1 MHKAGFVNIVGLP
14 NVGKS
19 TLMNALVGERLSI
32 ISPKAQTTRHR
43 IIGIVNEPEYQIDF
57 SDTPGY
63 VNQPAYSL
71 HRTMNGYVHQSFEDA
86 DVIFLITDKYQKRE
100 EQAFL
105 IDQLSKTKVATVV
118 VFNKL
123 DLCKEG
129 ELQQWQ
135 IRNWKQELPMANF
148 IAISAKDGTNVDK
161 LIEFVVENLP
171 ESEAYYDK
179 ETLTDRHIRYF
190 VYEYRGRRYFS
201 TIRRRMPYSCQVVCE
216 EYKESDDMD
225 RIRCTI
231 FVERESQKS
240 IVVGKGGSSLNKVGT
255 EARIDI
261 EEFVGKKVF
270 LGLFVKVKANWRNSD
285 QTLRSFGYDSTTA
298 E

>member
-43 IIGIVNEPEYQIDF
+43 IIGIVNEPGYQIVF

-63 VNQPAYSL
+63 VNEPGYAL
-71 HRTMNGYVHQSFEDA
+71 HRTMNTYVHQSFEDA
-86 DVIFLITDKYQKRE
+86 DVLFLITDKYQKIE

-105 IDQLSKTKVATVV
+105 ISQLSQTKVAVVV

-123 DLCKEG
+123 DLCREG
-129 ELQQWQ
+129 ELEEWQ
-135 IRNWKQELPMANF
+135 VRWKQELPMANF
-148 IAISAKDGTNVDK
+148 VPISAKDGTNIDK
-161 LIEFVVENLP
+161 LIEFVVRNLP

-179 ETLTDRHIRYF
+179 DSLTDRHIRYF
-190 VYEYRGRRYFS
+190 VSEIVREKIFLNYQKE
-201 TIRRRMPYSCQVVCE
+201 IPYSCQVVCE
-216 EYKESDDMD
+216 EYKEADDMD

-231 FVERESQKS
+231 FVERESQKN
-240 IVVGKGGSSLNKVGT
+240 IVIGKGGSSLNKVGT
-255 EARIDI
+255 EARLAI

-270 LGLFVKVKANWRNSD
+270 LGLFVKVKPNWRNND
-285 QTLRSFGYDSTTA
+285 QTLRSFGFEKTSD
-298 E
+298 

>member
-43 IIGIVNEPEYQIDF
+43 IIGLVNEPEYQIVF

-63 VNQPAYSL
+63 VNRPAYAL
-71 HRTMNGYVHQSFEDA
+71 HRSMNGYVHQSFEDA
-86 DVIFLITDKYQKRE
+86 DVVFFITDKYQPMD
-100 EQAFL
+100 EQAFI
-105 IDQLSKTKVATVV
+105 IDQLNKTKVATVL
-118 VFNKL
+118 VFNKI
-123 DLCKEG
+123 DQCKEG
-129 ELQQWQ
+129 EVDQWRT
-135 IRNWKQELPMANF
+135 IWKAQLPNANF
-148 IAISAKDGTNVDK
+148 IAISALNHTNIDQ
-161 LIEFVVENLP
+161 LIDYVVKNLP

-179 ETLTDRHIRYF
+179 DSLTDRHIRYF
-190 VYEYRGRRYFS
+190 VAEIVREKIFTNYHKE
-201 TIRRRMPYSCQVVCE
+201 IPYSCQVVCE

-231 FVERESQKS
+231 YVERESQKN
-240 IVVGKGGSSLNKVGT
+240 IVIGKGGSALNKVGI
-255 EARIDI
+255 EARTDI

-270 LGLFVKVKANWRNSD
+270 LGLYVKVKANWRNND
-285 QTLRSFGYDSTTA
+285 QTLRSFGFEEA

>member
-43 IIGIVNEPEYQIDF
+43 IIGLVNEPEYQIVF

-63 VNQPAYSL
+63 VNRPAYAL
-71 HRTMNGYVHQSFEDA
+71 HRSMNGYVHQSFEDA
-86 DVIFLITDKYQKRE
+86 DVVFFITDKYQPMD
-100 EQAFL
+100 EQAFI
-105 IDQLSKTKVATVV
+105 IDQLNKTKAATVL
-118 VFNKL
+118 VFNKI
-123 DLCKEG
+123 DQCKEG
-129 ELQQWQ
+129 EVEQYQAG
-135 IRNWKQELPMANF
+135 WKAQLPNANF
-148 IAISAKDGTNVDK
+148 IPISALHNTNIDQ
-161 LIEFVVENLP
+161 LISYVVKNLP

-179 ETLTDRHIRYF
+179 DSLTDRHIRYF
-190 VYEYRGRRYFS
+190 VAEIVREKIFLNYHKE
-201 TIRRRMPYSCQVVCE
+201 IPYSCQVVCE

-231 FVERESQKS
+231 YVERESQKN
-240 IVVGKGGSSLNKVGT
+240 IVIGKGGSALNKVGI
-255 EARIDI
+255 EARTDI
-261 EEFVGKKVF
+261 EEFIGKKVF
-270 LGLFVKVKANWRNSD
+270 LGLYVKVKANWRNND
-285 QTLRSFGYDSTTA
+285 QTLRAFGFEEA

>member
-43 IIGIVNEPEYQIDF
+43 IIGLVNEPGYQIVF

-63 VNQPAYSL
+63 VNRPAYAL
-71 HRTMNGYVHQSFEDA
+71 HKSMNTYVHQSFQDA
-86 DVIFLITDKYQKRE
+86 DVVFFITDKYQPMD
-100 EQAFL
+100 EQAFI
-105 IDQLSKTKVATVV
+105 IDQLNKTKAATVL
-118 VFNKL
+118 VFNKI
-123 DLCKEG
+123 DQCKEG
-129 ELQQWQ
+129 EVEQW
-135 IRNWKQELPMANF
+135 RTTWKAQLPNANF
-148 IAISAKDGTNVDK
+148 IPISALNNTNIDQ
-161 LIEFVVENLP
+161 LIDYVVKNLP
-171 ESEAYYDK
+171 ESVAYYDK
-179 ETLTDRHIRYF
+179 DSLTDRHIRYF
-190 VYEYRGRRYFS
+190 VAEIVREKIFTNYHKE
-201 TIRRRMPYSCQVVCE
+201 IPYSCQVVCE

-231 FVERESQKS
+231 YVERESQKN
-240 IVVGKGGSSLNKVGT
+240 IVIGKGGSALNKVGI
-255 EARIDI
+255 EARTDI

-270 LGLFVKVKANWRNSD
+270 LGLYVKVKANWRNND
-285 QTLRSFGYDSTTA
+285 QTLRSFGFEDA

>member
-43 IIGIVNEPEYQIDF
+43 IIGIVNEPGYQIVF

-63 VNQPAYSL
+63 VNQPGYAL
-71 HRTMNGYVHQSFEDA
+71 HRTMNTYVHQSFEDA
-86 DVIFLITDKYQKRE
+86 DVLFLITDKYQKID

-105 IDQLSKTKVATVV
+105 ISQLVQTKVAVVV

-123 DLCKEG
+123 DLCREG
-129 ELQQWQ
+129 ELEEWQ
-135 IRNWKQELPMANF
+135 VRWKQELPMANF
-148 IAISAKDGTNVDK
+148 VPISAKDGTNIDK
-161 LIEFVVENLP
+161 LIEFVVKNLP

-179 ETLTDRHIRYF
+179 DSLTDRHIRYF
-190 VYEYRGRRYFS
+190 VSEIVREKIFLNYQKE
-201 TIRRRMPYSCQVVCE
+201 IPYSCQVVCE
-216 EYKESDDMD
+216 EYREADDMD

-231 FVERESQKS
+231 FVERESQKN
-240 IVVGKGGSSLNKVGT
+240 IVIGKGGSSLNKVGT
-255 EARIDI
+255 EARLAI

-270 LGLFVKVKANWRNSD
+270 LGLFVKVKPNWRNND
-285 QTLRSFGYDSTTA
+285 QTLRSFGFEKTND
-298 E
+298 

>member
-43 IIGIVNEPEYQIDF
+43 IIGIVNEPGYQIVF

-63 VNQPAYSL
+63 VNEPGYAL
-71 HRTMNGYVHQSFEDA
+71 HRTMNTYVHQSFEDA
-86 DVIFLITDKYQKRE
+86 DVLFLITDKYQKID

-105 IDQLSKTKVATVV
+105 ISQLSQTKVAVVV

-123 DLCKEG
+123 DLCREG
-129 ELQQWQ
+129 ELEDWQ
-135 IRNWKQELPMANF
+135 VRWKQELPMANF
-148 IAISAKDGTNVDK
+148 VPISAKDGTNIDK
-161 LIEFVVENLP
+161 LIEFVVKNLP

-179 ETLTDRHIRYF
+179 DSLTDRHIRYF
-190 VYEYRGRRYFS
+190 VSEIVREKIFLNYQKE
-201 TIRRRMPYSCQVVCE
+201 IPYSCQVVCE
-216 EYKESDDMD
+216 EYKEADDMD

-231 FVERESQKS
+231 FVERESQKN
-240 IVVGKGGSSLNKVGT
+240 IVIGKGGSSLNKVGT
-255 EARIDI
+255 EARLAI

-270 LGLFVKVKANWRNSD
+270 LGLFVKVKPNWRNND
-285 QTLRSFGYDSTTA
+285 QTLRSFGFEKTND
-298 E
+298 

>member
-43 IIGIVNEPEYQIDF
+43 IIGLVNEPDYQIVF

-63 VNQPAYSL
+63 VNRPAYAL
-71 HRTMNGYVHQSFEDA
+71 HRSMNGYVHQSFEDA
-86 DVIFLITDKYQKRE
+86 DVVFFITDKYQPME
-100 EQAFL
+100 EQSF
-105 IDQLSKTKVATVV
+105 IVDQLNKTKAATIL
-118 VFNKL
+118 VFNKI
-123 DLCKEG
+123 DQCKEG
-129 ELQQWQ
+129 EVEQWQ
-135 IRNWKQELPMANF
+135 ETWKAQLPNSNF
-148 IAISAKDGTNVDK
+148 VAISALHGTHVDQ
-161 LIEFVVENLP
+161 LISYVVENLP

-179 ETLTDRHIRYF
+179 DSLTDRHIRYF
-190 VYEYRGRRYFS
+190 VAEIVREKIFLNYHKE
-201 TIRRRMPYSCQVVCE
+201 IPYSCQVVCE

-231 FVERESQKS
+231 YVERESQKN
-240 IVVGKGGSSLNKVGT
+240 IVIGKGGSALNKVGI
-255 EARIDI
+255 EARQDI

-270 LGLFVKVKANWRNSD
+270 LGLYVKVKANWRNND
-285 QTLRSFGYDSTTA
+285 QTLLSFGFENA

>member
-43 IIGIVNEPEYQIDF
+43 IIGIVNEPEYQIVF

-86 DVIFLITDKYQKRE
+86 DVLFLITDKYQKLE

-105 IDQLSKTKVATVV
+105 ISQLAKTKAAVVV

-129 ELQQWQ
+129 ELEQWQ
-135 IRNWKQELPMANF
+135 LNWKQELPNANF
-148 IAISAKDGTNVDK
+148 IPISAKDGTNIDK
-161 LIEFVVENLP
+161 LIEYVGRNLP

-179 ETLTDRHIRYF
+179 DALTDRHIRYF
-190 VYEYRGRRYFS
+190 VSEIVREKIFLNYQKE
-201 TIRRRMPYSCQVVCE
+201 IPYSCQVVCE

-231 FVERESQKS
+231 YVERESQKS

-255 EARIDI
+255 EARLDI

-285 QTLRSFGYDSTTA
+285 QTLKSFGYDSTTS

>member
-43 IIGIVNEPEYQIDF
+43 IIGLVNEPGYQIVF

-63 VNQPAYSL
+63 VNRPAYAL
-71 HRTMNGYVHQSFEDA
+71 HKSMNTYVHQSFEDA
-86 DVIFLITDKYQKRE
+86 DVVFLITDRYQPLE
-100 EQAFL
+100 EQSFL
-105 IDQLSKTKVATVV
+105 IDQLNRTKAATVL
-118 VFNKL
+118 VFNKT
-123 DLCKEG
+123 DQCKEG
-129 ELQQWQ
+129 EVEQWQ
-135 IRNWKQELPMANF
+135 ATWRAQLPDANF
-148 IAISAKDGTNVDK
+148 IPVSALNGTNIDQ
-161 LIEFVVENLP
+161 LISYVVKNLP

-179 ETLTDRHIRYF
+179 DSLTDRHIRYF
-190 VYEYRGRRYFS
+190 VSEIVREKIFLNYHKE
-201 TIRRRMPYSCQVVCE
+201 IPYSCQVVCE

-231 FVERESQKS
+231 YVERESQKN
-240 IVVGKGGSSLNKVGT
+240 IVIGKGGSALNKVGI
-255 EARIDI
+255 EARQDI

-270 LGLFVKVKANWRNSD
+270 LGLYVKVKDNWRNND
-285 QTLRSFGYDSTTA
+285 QTLRAFGFEQA

>member
-43 IIGIVNEPEYQIDF
+43 IIGLVNEPDYQIVF

-63 VNQPAYSL
+63 VNRPAYAL
-71 HRTMNGYVHQSFEDA
+71 HKSMNTYVHQSFQDA
-86 DVIFLITDKYQKRE
+86 DVVFFITDKYQPMD

-105 IDQLSKTKVATVV
+105 IDQLNRTSVATVL
-118 VFNKL
+118 VFNKI
-123 DLCKEG
+123 DQCKEG
-129 ELQQWQ
+129 ELEHYQAL
-135 IRNWKQELPMANF
+135 WKSKLPNANF
-148 IAISAKDGTNVDK
+148 IAISALNHTNIDQ
-161 LIEFVVENLP
+161 LISYVVKNLP

-179 ETLTDRHIRYF
+179 DSLTDRHIRYF
-190 VYEYRGRRYFS
+190 VAEIVREKIFLNYHKE
-201 TIRRRMPYSCQVVCE
+201 IPYSCQVVCE

-231 FVERESQKS
+231 FAERESQKN
-240 IVVGKGGSSLNKVGT
+240 IIIGKGGSALNKVGI
-255 EARIDI
+255 EARQDI

-270 LGLFVKVKANWRNSD
+270 LGLFVKVKANWRNND
-285 QTLRSFGYDSTTA
+285 QTLQSFGFEHA

>member
-43 IIGIVNEPEYQIDF
+43 IIGLVNEPGYQIVF

-63 VNQPAYSL
+63 VNRPAYAL
-71 HRTMNGYVHQSFEDA
+71 HRSMNGYVHQSFEDA
-86 DVIFLITDKYQKRE
+86 DVVFFITDKYQPMD
-100 EQAFL
+100 EQSF
-105 IDQLSKTKVATVV
+105 IVDQLNKTKVATVL
-118 VFNKL
+118 VFNKI
-123 DLCKEG
+123 DQCKEG
-129 ELQQWQ
+129 EVDQW
-135 IRNWKQELPMANF
+135 RATWKAQLPNANF
-148 IAISAKDGTNVDK
+148 IAISALNNTNIDQ
-161 LIEFVVENLP
+161 LIDYVVKNLP

-179 ETLTDRHIRYF
+179 DSLTDRHIRYF
-190 VYEYRGRRYFS
+190 VAEIVREKIFTNYHKE
-201 TIRRRMPYSCQVVCE
+201 IPYSCQVVCE

-231 FVERESQKS
+231 YVERESQKN
-240 IVVGKGGSSLNKVGT
+240 IVIGKGGSALNKVGI
-255 EARIDI
+255 EARTDI

-270 LGLFVKVKANWRNSD
+270 LGLYVKVKANWRNND
-285 QTLRSFGYDSTTA
+285 QTLRSFGFEDA

>member
-43 IIGIVNEPEYQIDF
+43 IIGIVNEPGYQIVF

-86 DVIFLITDKYQKRE
+86 DVLFLITDKYQKRE
-100 EQAFL
+100 EQEFL
-105 IDQLSKTKVATVV
+105 ISQLAKTKAATVV

-129 ELQQWQ
+129 ELEQWQ
-135 IRNWKQELPMANF
+135 INWKQELPMANF
-148 IAISAKDGTNVDK
+148 VPISAKDGTNIDK
-161 LIEFVVENLP
+161 LIEYVVKNLP
-171 ESEAYYDK
+171 DSEAYYDK
-179 ETLTDRHIRYF
+179 DALTDRHIRYF
-190 VYEYRGRRYFS
+190 VSEIVREKIFLNYQKE
-201 TIRRRMPYSCQVVCE
+201 IPYSCQVVCE

-255 EARIDI
+255 EARVDI

>member
-43 IIGIVNEPEYQIDF
+43 IIGIVNDPAYQIVF

-63 VNQPAYSL
+63 VNQPAYAL
-71 HRTMNGYVHQSFEDA
+71 HRSMNTYVHQSFEDA
-86 DVIFLITDKYQKRE
+86 DVVFLITDKYQKPE

-105 IDQLSKTKVATVV
+105 ISQLSKTKAATVV

-129 ELQQWQ
+129 ELEQWQ
-135 IRNWKQELPMANF
+135 INWKQELPMANF
-148 IAISAKDGTNVDK
+148 IPISAKDGTNVEK
-161 LIEFVVENLP
+161 LIEYVVRNIP

-179 ETLTDRHIRYF
+179 DTLTDRHIRYF
-190 VYEYRGRRYFS
+190 VSEIVREKIFTNYQKE
-201 TIRRRMPYSCQVVCE
+201 IPYSCQVVCE
-216 EYKESDDMD
+216 DYKEDPDMD

-255 EARIDI
+255 EARLDI
-261 EEFVGKKVF
+261 EEFVGRKVF
-270 LGLFVKVKANWRNSD
+270 LGLYVKVKANWRNSD
-285 QTLRSFGYDSTTA
+285 QTLRSFGYDSSTS

>member
-43 IIGIVNEPEYQIDF
+43 IIGLVNEPGYQIVF

-63 VNQPAYSL
+63 VNRPAYAL
-71 HRTMNGYVHQSFEDA
+71 HKSMNTYVHQSFQDA
-86 DVIFLITDKYQKRE
+86 DVVFFITDKYQPMD
-100 EQAFL
+100 EQAFI
-105 IDQLSKTKVATVV
+105 IDQLNKTKAATVL
-118 VFNKL
+118 VFNKI
-123 DLCKEG
+123 DQCKEG
-129 ELQQWQ
+129 EVEQW
-135 IRNWKQELPMANF
+135 RTTWKAQLPNANF
-148 IAISAKDGTNVDK
+148 IPISALNNTNIDQ
-161 LIEFVVENLP
+161 LIDYVVKNLP

-179 ETLTDRHIRYF
+179 DSLTDRHIRYF
-190 VYEYRGRRYFS
+190 VAEIVREKIFTNYHKE
-201 TIRRRMPYSCQVVCE
+201 IPYSCQVVCE

-231 FVERESQKS
+231 YVERESQKN
-240 IVVGKGGSSLNKVGT
+240 IVIGKGGSALNKVGI
-255 EARIDI
+255 EARTDI

-270 LGLFVKVKANWRNSD
+270 LGLYVKVKANWRNND
-285 QTLRSFGYDSTTA
+285 QTLRSFGFEDA

>member
-43 IIGIVNEPEYQIDF
+43 IIGLVNEPGYQIVF

-63 VNQPAYSL
+63 VNRPAYAL
-71 HRTMNGYVHQSFEDA
+71 HRSMNGYVHQSFEDA
-86 DVIFLITDKYQKRE
+86 DVVFFITDKYQPMD
-100 EQAFL
+100 EQAFI
-105 IDQLSKTKVATVV
+105 IDQINKTKAATVL
-118 VFNKL
+118 VFNKI
-123 DLCKEG
+123 DQCKEG
-129 ELQQWQ
+129 EVEHWQ
-135 IRNWKQELPMANF
+135 GIWKAQLPNTNF
-148 IAISAKDGTNVDK
+148 IAISALNNTNIDQ
-161 LIEFVVENLP
+161 LIDYVVKNLP

-179 ETLTDRHIRYF
+179 DSLTDRHIRYF
-190 VYEYRGRRYFS
+190 VAEIVREKIFTNYHKE
-201 TIRRRMPYSCQVVCE
+201 IPYSCQVVCE

-231 FVERESQKS
+231 YVERESQKN
-240 IVVGKGGSSLNKVGT
+240 IVIGKGGSALNKVGI
-255 EARIDI
+255 EARTDI

-270 LGLFVKVKANWRNSD
+270 LGLYVKVKANWRNND
-285 QTLRSFGYDSTTA
+285 QTLRSFGFEEA

>member
-43 IIGIVNEPEYQIDF
+43 IIGLVNEPEYQIVF

-63 VNQPAYSL
+63 VNRPAYAL
-71 HRTMNGYVHQSFEDA
+71 HRSMNGYVHQSFEDA
-86 DVIFLITDKYQKRE
+86 DVVFFITDKYQPQE
-100 EQAFL
+100 EQAFI
-105 IDQLSKTKVATVV
+105 IDQINKTKAATVL
-118 VFNKL
+118 VFNKI
-123 DLCKEG
+123 DQCKEG
-129 ELQQWQ
+129 EVEQWQ
-135 IRNWKQELPMANF
+135 ATWRSLLPNTNF
-148 IAISAKDGTNVDK
+148 IAISALHGTNVDQ
-161 LIEFVVENLP
+161 LISYVVKNLP

-179 ETLTDRHIRYF
+179 DSLTDRHIRYF
-190 VYEYRGRRYFS
+190 VAEIVREKIFLNYHKE
-201 TIRRRMPYSCQVVCE
+201 IPYSCQVVCE

-231 FVERESQKS
+231 YVERESQKN
-240 IVVGKGGSSLNKVGT
+240 IVIGKGGSALNKVGI
-255 EARIDI
+255 EARTDI
-261 EEFVGKKVF
+261 EEFIGKKVF
-270 LGLFVKVKANWRNSD
+270 LGLYVKVKANWRNND
-285 QTLRSFGYDSTTA
+285 QTLLSFGFENA

>member
-43 IIGIVNEPEYQIDF
+43 IIGIVNEPGYQIVF

-63 VNQPAYSL
+63 VNEPGYAL
-71 HRTMNGYVHQSFEDA
+71 HRTMNTYVHQSFEDA
-86 DVIFLITDKYQKRE
+86 DVLFLITDKYQKID

-105 IDQLSKTKVATVV
+105 ISQLSQTKVAVVV

-123 DLCKEG
+123 DLCREG
-129 ELQQWQ
+129 ELEDWQ
-135 IRNWKQELPMANF
+135 VRWKQELPMANF
-148 IAISAKDGTNVDK
+148 VPISAKDGTNIGK
-161 LIEFVVENLP
+161 LIEFVVKNLP

-179 ETLTDRHIRYF
+179 DSLTDRHIRYF
-190 VYEYRGRRYFS
+190 VSEIVREKIFLNYQKE
-201 TIRRRMPYSCQVVCE
+201 IPYSCQVVCE
-216 EYKESDDMD
+216 EYKEADDMD

-231 FVERESQKS
+231 FVERESQKN
-240 IVVGKGGSSLNKVGT
+240 IVIGKGGSSLNKVGT
-255 EARIDI
+255 EARLAI

-270 LGLFVKVKANWRNSD
+270 LGLYVKVKPNWRNND
-285 QTLRSFGYDSTTA
+285 QTLRSFGFEKTSD
-298 E
+298 

>member
-43 IIGIVNEPEYQIDF
+43 IIGIVNEPGYQIVF

-63 VNQPAYSL
+63 VNEPGYAL
-71 HRTMNGYVHQSFEDA
+71 HRTMNTYVHQSFEDA
-86 DVIFLITDKYQKRE
+86 DVLFLITDKYQKID

-105 IDQLSKTKVATVV
+105 ISQLSQTKVAVVV

-123 DLCKEG
+123 DLCREG
-129 ELQQWQ
+129 ELEDWQ
-135 IRNWKQELPMANF
+135 VRWKQELPMANF
-148 IAISAKDGTNVDK
+148 VPISAKDGTNIDK
-161 LIEFVVENLP
+161 LIEFVVKNLP

-179 ETLTDRHIRYF
+179 DSLTDRHIRYF
-190 VYEYRGRRYFS
+190 VSEIVREKIFLNYQKE
-201 TIRRRMPYSCQVVCE
+201 IPYSCQVVCE
-216 EYKESDDMD
+216 QYKEADDMD

-231 FVERESQKS
+231 FVERESQKN
-240 IVVGKGGSSLNKVGT
+240 IVIGKGGSSLNKVGT
-255 EARIDI
+255 EARLAI

-270 LGLFVKVKANWRNSD
+270 LGLYVKVKPNWRNND
-285 QTLRSFGYDSTTA
+285 QTLRSFGFEKTND
-298 E
+298 

>member
-43 IIGIVNEPEYQIDF
+43 IIGIVNEPEYQIVF

-63 VNQPAYSL
+63 VNNPAYAL
-71 HRTMNGYVHQSFEDA
+71 HRSMNTYIHQSFEDA
-86 DVIFLITDKYQKRE
+86 DVLFLITDKYQKLD

-105 IDQLSKTKVATVV
+105 ISQINKSKTAAVV

-123 DLCKEG
+123 DLCREG
-129 ELQQWQ
+129 ELEQWQ
-135 IRNWKQELPMANF
+135 ATWRQELPLANF
-148 IAISAKDGTNVDK
+148 IAISAMNGTNIDQ
-161 LIEFVVENLP
+161 LISYVVKNLP
-171 ESEAYYDK
+171 EAEAFYDK
-179 ETLTDRHIRYF
+179 DALTDRHIRYF
-190 VYEYRGRRYFS
+190 VSEIVREKIFLNYQKE
-201 TIRRRMPYSCQVVCE
+201 IPYSCQVVCE
-216 EYKESDDMD
+216 EYKEDPDMD

-231 FVERESQKS
+231 YVERDSQKN
-240 IVVGKGGSSLNKVGT
+240 IVIGKGGSALTKVGT
-255 EARIDI
+255 EARKDI

-270 LGLFVKVKANWRNSD
+270 LGLYVKVKDNWRNND
-285 QTLRSFGYDSTTA
+285 NTLRAFGFENA

>member
-43 IIGIVNEPEYQIDF
+43 IIGIVNEPEYQIVF

-63 VNQPAYSL
+63 VNEPGYAL

-86 DVIFLITDKYQKRE
+86 DVLFLITDKYQKPE

-105 IDQLSKTKVATVV
+105 IDQLSKTKAAVVV

-123 DLCKEG
+123 DLCREG
-129 ELQQWQ
+129 ELEQWQ
-135 IRNWKQELPMANF
+135 LNWHQELPKAEF
-148 IAISAKDGTNVDK
+148 IPISALSGTNIDK
-161 LIEFVVENLP
+161 LIAYASSHLP
-171 ESEAYYDK
+171 DSEAYYDK
-179 ETLTDRHIRYF
+179 DALTDRHIRYF
-190 VYEYRGRRYFS
+190 VSEIVREKIFTNYQKE
-201 TIRRRMPYSCQVVCE
+201 IPYSAQVVCE
-216 EYKESDDMD
+216 DYKEDPDMD

-231 FVERESQKS
+231 FVERESQKN
-240 IVVGKGGSSLNKVGT
+240 IIIGKGGSMLNKVGT
-255 EARIDI
+255 EARLAI
-261 EEFVGKKVF
+261 EEFVGRKVF
-270 LGLFVKVKANWRNSD
+270 LGLYVKVKANWRNSD
-285 QTLRSFGYDSTTA
+285 QTLKSFGYDKLD
-298 E
+298 

>member
-43 IIGIVNEPEYQIDF
+43 IIGIVNEPGYQIVF

-63 VNQPAYSL
+63 VNQPGYAL
-71 HRTMNGYVHQSFEDA
+71 HRTMNTYVHQSFEDA
-86 DVIFLITDKYQKRE
+86 DVLFLITDKYQKID

-105 IDQLSKTKVATVV
+105 ISQLSQTKVAVVV

-123 DLCKEG
+123 DLCREG
-129 ELQQWQ
+129 ELEEWQ
-135 IRNWKQELPMANF
+135 VRWKQELPMANF
-148 IAISAKDGTNVDK
+148 VPISAKDGTNIDK
-161 LIEFVVENLP
+161 LIDFVVKNLP

-179 ETLTDRHIRYF
+179 DSLTDRHIRYF
-190 VYEYRGRRYFS
+190 VSEIVREKIFLNYQKE
-201 TIRRRMPYSCQVVCE
+201 IPYSCQVVCE
-216 EYKESDDMD
+216 EYKEADDMD

-231 FVERESQKS
+231 FVERESQKN
-240 IVVGKGGSSLNKVGT
+240 IVIGKGGSSLNKVGT
-255 EARIDI
+255 EARLAI

-270 LGLFVKVKANWRNSD
+270 LGLFVKVKPNWRNND
-285 QTLRSFGYDSTTA
+285 QTLRSFGFEKTND
-298 E
+298 